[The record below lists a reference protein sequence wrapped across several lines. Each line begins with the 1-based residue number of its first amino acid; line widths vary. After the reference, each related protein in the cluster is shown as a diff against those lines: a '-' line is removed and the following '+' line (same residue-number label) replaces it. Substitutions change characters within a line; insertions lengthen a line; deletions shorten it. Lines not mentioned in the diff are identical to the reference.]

1 MGALAQ
7 RMRAPIATPDRRVR
21 VFVSSTLQELAPER
35 RTARA
40 AIEGVRLTPVMFE
53 LGARPHP
60 PRELYRAY
68 LAQSDVFVGV
78 YWQRYGWVA
87 PGETVSG
94 LEDEYALSGDRPKLI
109 YVKAPAPDREARL
122 EELLQRIQADDRASY
137 KTFTDSAELAELL
150 ADDLAVLLTERFTAQ
165 EQVSS
170 PGLRPAALPVP
181 LNRMI
186 GRDADR
192 DGVVGRY
199 GDGARLVTLTGPG
212 GIGKTRLALDVAAAL
227 QHDLFDGAWFV
238 DLAAESEPSR
248 VLGAVA
254 SALGVRSSGRR
265 ALLDVLAD
273 QLTGRRALLLL
284 DNLEHLLPAAPD
296 VGRLLAAVPDLGVL
310 ATSRTVLRLRGEQE
324 WPLAPLA
331 VPTPDDSTLASGVAD
346 SPAVQLFVA
355 RAVEVNPGF
364 VLTAENAA
372 DVGEIC
378 RRLDGIPLAIELAAA
393 RVRMLPPS
401 ALRDRLGQRLDL
413 DSGLVDLPERQR
425 TLRSTLDWSY
435 RLLDPPERLLLT
447 RLSVFPGGWT
457 LRAAEAMAATDGGTS
472 GTSDVVTLV
481 SSLVDKSLVSPDDG
495 ASAGPRFRMLGV
507 IRQYAEERLDELSE
521 RKAALDRMTEVITAF
536 VQEVGAGL
544 RTGFHRGAALVDD
557 ELDNIRLAWR
567 HAVEIDDAETAYAIA
582 TPLAYYFWARSLMQE
597 AVELADAVAALPSAS
612 RLDPAARGRLLW
624 GRATSFFSM
633 GRPEG
638 ADAMLTEALSMAEVA
653 GDEELAIR
661 ARVSLSYLATEAEI
675 PRLRTALEDGVA
687 WYRRRGELMGAAYT
701 LSALGQLLMQS
712 GEVAD
717 VAAVYQECLRLGEQ
731 IDNEHLQTLALH
743 QLGFDALLHGQPD
756 RARAMFD
763 SSLAANEGLLD
774 QEGVSYCLDGF
785 AVVARMEG
793 GMGKAARLH
802 AAAGRL
808 RGSLGISAWPVLRQ
822 FHDEGV
828 AAVRSALGVDQFE
841 GEWAAGLQMRPAE
854 ALAHARQDRPDV
866 LAAPDRPAT
875 AADGGPPRGVR
886 QTSSRSDQPE

>member
-1 MGALAQ
+1 M
-7 RMRAPIATPDRRVR
+7 
-21 VFVSSTLQELAPER
+21 SSTLEELAPER

-40 AIEGVRLTPVMFE
+40 AIEGLRLTPVMFE

-122 EELLQRIQADDRASY
+122 DELLQRIRADDRASY
-137 KTFTDSAELAELL
+137 KAFTDSADLAELL
-150 ADDLAVLLTERFTAQ
+150 GDDLAVMLTERFTAQ

-170 PGLRPAALPVP
+170 PGLRPATLPVP
-181 LNRMI
+181 LTRMI

-192 DGVVGRY
+192 DGVVARFR
-199 GDGARLVTLTGPG
+199 DGARLVTLTGPG

-227 QHDLFDGAWFV
+227 ERDLVDGVWFV
-238 DLAAESEPSR
+238 DLAAETEPSR
-248 VLGAVA
+248 VLGAIA
-254 SALGVRSSGRR
+254 SALGVRASGRR
-265 ALLDVLAD
+265 PLHDVLAD
-273 QLTGRRALLLL
+273 RLTGRRALLLL
-284 DNLEHLLPAAPD
+284 DNLEHLLSAATD
-296 VGRLLAAVPDLGVL
+296 VGRLLAAVPDLDVL

-331 VPTPDDSTLASGVAD
+331 VPTAEDSTRASGVAD

-355 RAVEVNPGF
+355 RAVEVDPRF
-364 VLTAENAA
+364 VLTAENAG

-457 LRAAEAMAATDGGTS
+457 LRAAEAMAGTDGGSS
-472 GTSDVVTLV
+472 GPADVVTLV
-481 SSLVDKSLVSPDDG
+481 SSLVDKSLVTADDG
-495 ASAGPRFRMLGV
+495 ASAAPRFRMLGV
-507 IRQYAEERLDELSE
+507 IRQYAEERLDERSE
-521 RKAALDRMTEVITAF
+521 RKAALDRMAEVVMSF
-536 VQEVGAGL
+536 VREVGAGL
-544 RTGFHRGAALVDD
+544 TTGFHRWAPLVDD
-557 ELDNIRLAWR
+557 ELDNVRLAWR
-567 HAVEIDDAETAYAIA
+567 HAVEVDDAQTAYAIA
-582 TPLAYYFWARSLMQE
+582 TPLAYYFWARSLIPE
-597 AVELADAVAALPSAS
+597 VLELADAMAALPSAS

-624 GRATSFFSM
+624 ARATSFYSM

-638 ADAMLTEALSMAEVA
+638 AGAMLAEALRMAEDA
-653 GDEELAIR
+653 GDEELGIR

-675 PRLRTALEDGVA
+675 PPLRTELEAGVA
-687 WYRRRGELMGAAYT
+687 WFRRRGELMGAAYT
-701 LSALGQLLMQS
+701 LSALGQLIMRS
-712 GEVAD
+712 GEVAG
-717 VAAVYQECLRLGEQ
+717 VAAVYEECLRLGEQ
-731 IDNEHLQTLALH
+731 IDNDHLQTLALH
-743 QLGFDALLHGQPD
+743 QLGFDALLRGQPD
-756 RARAMFD
+756 RARVMFD
-763 SSLAANEGLLD
+763 RSLAANEGLLD
-774 QEGVSYCLDGF
+774 QEGVSYCLDGL

-793 GMGKAARLH
+793 RMGTAARLH
-802 AAAGRL
+802 AAAERI
-808 RGSLGISAWPVLRQ
+808 RGSLGVSSWPVLRP
-822 FHDEGV
+822 FHDDGV
-828 AAVRSALGVDQFE
+828 AAVRSALGVDRFE
-841 GEWAAGLQMRPAE
+841 REWRAGLQLRPAD
-854 ALAHARQDRPDV
+854 ALAHARQHRPDV
-866 LAAPDRPAT
+866 RAAQDGPAT
-875 AADGGPPRGVR
+875 TVDGGP
-886 QTSSRSDQPE
+886 SRRVEQASNRPDQPD

>member
-1 MGALAQ
+1 M
-7 RMRAPIATPDRRVR
+7 
-21 VFVSSTLQELAPER
+21 SSTLEELAPER

-40 AIEGVRLTPVMFE
+40 AVEGVRLTPVMFE

-68 LAQSDVFVGV
+68 LAQSDVFVGI

-87 PGETVSG
+87 PGEAVSG

-109 YVKAPAPDREARL
+109 YVKAPAPDREPRL
-122 EELLQRIQADDRASY
+122 GELLQRIQADDRASY
-137 KTFTDSAELAELL
+137 KTFSDGAELAELL
-150 ADDLAVLLTERFTAQ
+150 ADDLAVLLTERFTAR

-181 LNRMI
+181 LTRMI
-186 GRDADR
+186 GRDTDR
-192 DGVVGRY
+192 DGVVARFR
-199 GDGARLVTLTGPG
+199 DGARLVTLTGPG

-227 QHDLFDGAWFV
+227 QHDLFDGVWFV
-238 DLAAESEPSR
+238 DLAAESDPSR
-248 VLGAVA
+248 MLGAIA
-254 SALGVRSSGRR
+254 SALGVRASGRR
-265 ALLDVLAD
+265 ALRDVLAD

-284 DNLEHLLPAAPD
+284 DNLEHLPSAATD
-296 VGRLLAAVPDLGVL
+296 VGRLLAAVPDVGVL
-310 ATSRTVLRLRGEQE
+310 ATSRTVLRLRGEHE

-331 VPTPDDSTLASGVAD
+331 VPTAEDSLRAPDVAA

-355 RAVEVNPGF
+355 RAVEVNPSF
-364 VLTAENAA
+364 VLTAENAG

-457 LRAAEAMAATDGGTS
+457 LRAAEAMAGTDGSS
-472 GTSDVVTLV
+472 GPADVVTLV
-481 SSLVDKSLVSPDDG
+481 SSLVDKSLVTADDG
-495 ASAGPRFRMLGV
+495 ASAAPRFRMLGV
-507 IRQYAEERLDELSE
+507 IRQYAEERLDERSE
-521 RKAALDRMTEVITAF
+521 RKAALDRMAQVVMSF

-544 RTGFHRGAALVDD
+544 RTGFHRWAPLVDD
-557 ELDNIRLAWR
+557 ELDNVRLAWR
-567 HAVEIDDAETAYAIA
+567 HAVEVDDAETAYAIA
-582 TPLAYYFWARSLMQE
+582 TPLAYYFWARSLIPE
-597 AVELADAVAALPSAS
+597 VLELADAVAALPSAS

-638 ADAMLTEALSMAEVA
+638 AAAMLAEALRMAEDA

-661 ARVSLSYLATEAEI
+661 ARVSLSYLATEVQI
-675 PRLRTALEDGVA
+675 PQLRTALEDGVA
-687 WYRRRGELMGAAYT
+687 WFRRRGELMGAAYT
-701 LSALGQLLMQS
+701 LSALGQLLMRT
-712 GEVAD
+712 GEVAG
-717 VAAVYQECLRLGEQ
+717 VAAVFQECLGLGEQ

-756 RARAMFD
+756 RARTMFD
-763 SSLAANEGLLD
+763 RSLAANEGLLD

-785 AVVARMEG
+785 ALIARMEG
-793 GMGKAARLH
+793 RMATAARLH
-802 AAAGRL
+802 AAAERI
-808 RGSLGISAWPVLRQ
+808 RGSLGLSAWPALRR
-822 FHDEGV
+822 FHDDGV

-841 GEWAAGLQMRPAE
+841 REWRAGLQLRPVD

-866 LAAPDRPAT
+866 SAAEDGPAT
-875 AADGGPPRGVR
+875 AVHGGPPR
-886 QTSSRSDQPE
+886 SREADVEPPRPA